1 MKKKQ
6 KNQEEKFVDDN
17 RTIVE
22 MNVEG
27 FPWYDGS
34 NPRDKKAEKKDKD
47 KPTKKELVKMI
58 FGMYKA
64 LLPYLLITIGC
75 FLLVFVLIYL
85 GLKFA

>member
-1 MKKKQ
+1 MKKKK

-22 MNVEG
+22 MNVDG
-27 FPWYDGS
+27 FPWYDG
-34 NPRDKKAEKKDKD
+34 NDPREKKADKKDKD

-64 LLPYLLITIGC
+64 ALPFLLITIGC
-75 FLLVFVLIYL
+75 FLLVFVLMYAA
-85 GLKFA
+85 LKLA